1 MSESSTATRATIQI
15 GTRVGTLIVDGFML
29 PDGSYRMSLTQSSGA
44 VGLGPQNAS
53 DFLSLKAVK
62 SLLGQGYAVNNSQ
75 IELAPRSHTRGRR
88 RFRSMSLEAVS
99 AYWQWQASR
108 GNRDA
113 LALCLALKS
122 EPLICRFDTVFG
134 VERSDLDYN

>member
-29 PDGSYRMSLTQSSGA
+29 SDGSYRMSLSQSSGA
-44 VGLGPQNAS
+44 VGYGPQNAS

-62 SLLGQGYAVNNSQ
+62 SLLGQRYAVNHSQ
-75 IELAPRSHTRGRR
+75 IERPASNHTRGCKH
-88 RFRSMSLEAVS
+88 FPVMSLEAVD
-99 AYWQWQASR
+99 AYWQWQAAN

-113 LALCLALKS
+113 MALCMALKRAT
-122 EPLICRFDTVFG
+122 LICRFDAAFG
-134 VERSDLDYN
+134 VERSDLGNS